1 MKPIEVGD
9 QVIVPFEAN
18 EPWEEWQREGKV
30 IIVSPPY
37 CVVVVEVDPWHTER
51 VTCKLENVKQINK

>member
-18 EPWEEWQREGKV
+18 EPWFVARIRALKIGAGE
-30 IIVSPPY
+30 
-37 CVVVVEVDPWHTER
+37 
-51 VTCKLENVKQINK
+51 